1 MDGLDTSQESMEDHG
16 LNGISDQDEVI
27 AEQVDDDDGGL
38 FGDGS
43 DEEGVRILEPSI
55 KPRKLDD
62 EELGSEDDEDRAHLN
77 GDDLDGSG
85 NEEIHE
91 RAQTI
96 LDVNIGRHAIPKPSD
111 GELYLLQFPNFLG
124 IDPKAFHHS
133 NFQPP
138 VTDHHSSEPPSSTFS
153 SYQTSNNTVRWR
165 YSPSKPSEVQSN
177 SRIIRWSDG
186 SITLQLASNPREQYE
201 LTAKP
206 LAPSHNNFLKP
217 TNSAANRGRAANGTP
232 AYNSRLDSHT
242 YLATPHEHASLIR
255 ITNHVTSSLAVQSSS
270 DQNDDALVR
279 LQQSLAAATKGNK
292 TAADGGLEIISIS
305 EDPEQAKK
313 RAEVA
318 EKEKL
323 RAQRRRQMQEERE
336 RDRANRVLGRSG
348 LRTGGLGAGLTVG
361 GLEDDDGMATTRARM
376 TKPKSKSRR
385 RNSEYSEEEDYR
397 GMGRTREDEYDEDDG
412 FLVRSDE
419 EPELVPD
426 ESEEEAEMADDVDE
440 EEEKPKK
447 GISKRD
453 VAVEAGEEVVA
464 GGRVKRRRVIE
475 DEDED

>member
-1 MDGLDTSQESMEDHG
+1 MCHRTQETST
-16 LNGISDQDEVI
+16 
-27 AEQVDDDDGGL
+27 
-38 FGDGS
+38 
-43 DEEGVRILEPSI
+43 

-77 GDDLDGSG
+77 GDELDGSG
-85 NEEIHE
+85 DEEIHE

-111 GELYLLQFPNFLG
+111 GEVRRSCTFLVLYVCFDNWSFQLYLLQFPNFLG

-138 VTDHHSSEPPSSTFS
+138 ITDHHSSEPPSSTFS

-206 LAPSHNNFLKP
+206 LAPPHNNFLKP
-217 TNSAANRGRAANGTP
+217 TNSAANRGRAANGTS

-323 RAQRRRQMQEERE
+323 RAQRRRQMQDERD

-385 RNSEYSEEEDYR
+385 RNSEYSDEEEDYR
-397 GMGRTREDEYDEDDG
+397 GMGRTREDAYEDDG

-419 EPELVPD
+419 ELELVPD

-447 GISKRD
+447 GSSKRD
-453 VAVEAGEEVVA
+453 VAIEAGEDVVA
-464 GGRVKRRRVIE
+464 GGRLKRRRVIE

>member
-1 MDGLDTSQESMEDHG
+1 M
-16 LNGISDQDEVI
+16 
-27 AEQVDDDDGGL
+27 
-38 FGDGS
+38 
-43 DEEGVRILEPSI
+43 
-55 KPRKLDD
+55 
-62 EELGSEDDEDRAHLN
+62 
-77 GDDLDGSG
+77 
-85 NEEIHE
+85 
-91 RAQTI
+91 
-96 LDVNIGRHAIPKPSD
+96 
-111 GELYLLQFPNFLG
+111 
-124 IDPKAFHHS
+124 
-133 NFQPP
+133 
-138 VTDHHSSEPPSSTFS
+138 
-153 SYQTSNNTVRWR
+153 
-165 YSPSKPSEVQSN
+165 
-177 SRIIRWSDG
+177 
-186 SITLQLASNPREQYE
+186 ASNPREQYE
-201 LTAKP
+201 LAAKP
-206 LAPSHNNFLKP
+206 LAPPHNNSLKL
-217 TNSAANRGRAANGTP
+217 TSSTANRGRAANAAP

-376 TKPKSKSRR
+376 IKPKSKSRL
-385 RNSEYSEEEDYR
+385 RNSEYSDEDEDYR

-412 FLVRSDE
+412 FLVGSDE

-426 ESEEEAEMADDVDE
+426 ESEEEAEMVDDIDE

-447 GISKRD
+447 GTSKR
-453 VAVEAGEEVVA
+453 VVTVEAGEEVVS

-475 DEDED
+475 DEDEDG